1 MQPPTIVIF
10 REIQP
15 KCIHIDIYR
24 MEYVSQNLKYAQH
37 LTAIQ

>member
-1 MQPPTIVIF
+1 MQPSTTVMF
-10 REIQP
+10 SEIQP

-24 MEYVSQNLKYAQH
+24 MEYVSQNLKCAQQ